1 MRAAI
6 IEQYGQTPSI
16 SDLPEPEGELPVG
29 KVLAAGINPVD
40 LMVAG
45 GEYYAIR
52 PKPPYTPGL
61 EGVAEREDGGRV
73 YFSRPG
79 DLKHGSLA
87 EQLLLDPEQLFDVPD
102 GTDPSTAIG
111 CGIAGL
117 AGFLSVKDRGAIQ
130 PGEKVV
136 ITGATGA
143 AGRIAVQIA
152 KAAGASQIVAVGRNQ
167 EILERTKALGAT
179 DTVHFHGPLY
189 LHQVDLREVTD
200 GGADLI
206 IDFTWGAPAMAALNC
221 AAKDAR
227 LIQAGNAASLGV
239 GLSAT
244 ELRRGNY
251 TVKGFSIWNETL
263 ERRREAFA
271 ELLGLVA
278 DGSLQ
283 LDLEEIGLDDVPAA
297 WERQAQSPG
306 AKLVVLTD

>member
-1 MRAAI
+1 MRAAY

-16 SDLPEPEGELPVG
+16 TDLPEPEGELPVG

-61 EGVAEREDGGRV
+61 EGVAQREDGSRV

-79 DLKHGSLA
+79 DLKHGALA
-87 EQLLLDPEQLFDVPD
+87 EQLLLDPEQLFELPD
-102 GTDPSTAIG
+102 GTEPSTAIG

-117 AGFLSVKDRGAIQ
+117 AGYLSVKDRGAIQ
-130 PGEKVV
+130 AGEKVV

-143 AGRIAVQIA
+143 AGKIAVQIA

-167 EILERTKALGAT
+167 EALERTKELGAT

-189 LHQVDLREVTD
+189 LHQTELRDITD

-206 IDFTWGAPAMAALNC
+206 VDFTWGAPAMAALNC
-221 AAKDAR
+221 AAQDAR

-251 TVKGFSIWNETL
+251 TLKGFSIWNETL
-263 ERRREAFA
+263 DDRRKAFG
-271 ELLGLVA
+271 ELLALVA
-278 DGSLQ
+278 DGKLQ
-283 LDLEEIGLDDVPAA
+283 LDLEEIGLADVPAG
-297 WERQAQSPG
+297 WERQAKSPG